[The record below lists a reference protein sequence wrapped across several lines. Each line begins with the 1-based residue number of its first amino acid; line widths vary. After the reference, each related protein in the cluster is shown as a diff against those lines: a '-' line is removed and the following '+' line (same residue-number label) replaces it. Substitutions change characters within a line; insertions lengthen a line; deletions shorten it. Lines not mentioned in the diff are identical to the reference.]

1 MNSIMADTYPT
12 FELYQA
18 LRDQL
23 MAILSDDD
31 LAYQPGGATPAL
43 GALCRDIGETEIAYT
58 QSFQTFE
65 LAFTSGSSDPGLG
78 RNVAALTSWYAELDR
93 DLKAAVAALAED
105 DVAGR
110 MIDRGGDFKLSPQG
124 QLDAYKEALLIFYGK
139 VDVYL
144 KALNKTLPDQWRDWI
159 G

>member
-12 FELYQA
+12 FELYQS

-43 GALCRDIGETEIAYT
+43 GALCHDIGGTEIAYT
-58 QSFQTFE
+58 QSFRTFE

>member
-43 GALCRDIGETEIAYT
+43 GALCRNIGETEIAYT
-58 QSFQTFE
+58 QSFRTFE
-65 LAFTSGSSDPGLG
+65 LAFTSDTAGEC
-78 RNVAALTSWYAELDR
+78 AE
-93 DLKAAVAALAED
+93 E
-105 DVAGR
+105 
-110 MIDRGGDFKLSPQG
+110 
-124 QLDAYKEALLIFYGK
+124 
-139 VDVYL
+139 
-144 KALNKTLPDQWRDWI
+144 
-159 G
+159 